1 MENNTDAL
9 YSDIFVDEDDETDET
24 IIGGSYP
31 YDSMDFESEC
41 NEPIYYDEMRFFDNL
56 TRNNNIN
63 NMDRN
68 LATLKKMVNFIVE
81 RFKEKGVYIDVV
93 FVDNQNGCSSK
104 HNRKTQDDIKKIQE
118 LIDQGLNNSQIERL
132 SGITRKTVAKYRN
145 QCRQKHD

>member
-9 YSDIFVDEDDETDET
+9 YSEVFVDEDDETDET

-31 YDSMDFESEC
+31 YDSMDFELEY

-93 FVDNQNGCSSK
+93 FVDNQNGDSSK
-104 HNRKTQDDIKKIQE
+104 HNRKIQDDIKKIQE

-132 SGITRKTVAKYRN
+132 TGITRKTVAKYRN

>member
-9 YSDIFVDEDDETDET
+9 YSEIFVEDDETDET
-24 IIGGSYP
+24 MIGGYYP
-31 YDSMDFESEC
+31 YDSMDFELEY
-41 NEPIYYDEMRFFDNL
+41 NDPIYYDEMRFFDNL

-63 NMDRN
+63 YKDRN

-93 FVDNQNGCSSK
+93 FVVNQNGGSSK
-104 HNRKTQDDIKKIQE
+104 HNRKAHDEIKRIQE

-132 SGITRKTVAKYRN
+132 TGITRKTVAKYRS
-145 QCRQKHD
+145 QYRRKYE

>member
-1 MENNTDAL
+1 M
-9 YSDIFVDEDDETDET
+9 YSEIFVDKDDETDET
-24 IIGGSYP
+24 IIGDSYP
-31 YDSMDFESEC
+31 YDSMNLELEY
-41 NEPIYYDEMRFFDNL
+41 NEPIYYNEMRFFDNM

-63 NMDRN
+63 YRDRN

-132 SGITRKTVAKYRN
+132 TGITRKTVAKYRN
-145 QCRQKHD
+145 QCRQEHD

>member
-1 MENNTDAL
+1 MGNNTDAL
-9 YSDIFVDEDDETDET
+9 YSEIFVDKDDETDET

-31 YDSMDFESEC
+31 YDSMDFESEYK
-41 NEPIYYDEMRFFDNL
+41 EPIYYDEMIFFDNL
-56 TRNNNIN
+56 TRNNNIK

-81 RFKEKGVYIDVV
+81 RFKEKDVYIDVV

-132 SGITRKTVAKYRN
+132 TGITRKTVAKYRN